1 MKDYKAVWNNLSGTF
16 ADALFFVG
24 YLGEDEKAIRSNGK
38 TTAEFLRSALQIE
51 PTDRVLEIG
60 CGVGRI
66 GRELAPLCAEW
77 HGSDISGNMIRF
89 ARARTEDIPNIIL
102 HELPEPNLS
111 IFNDG
116 YFDCVYST
124 IVFMHLDKAEMFNY
138 MRETYRVLAPG
149 GRAYFDTYNIA
160 APEAWHDFMALIE
173 AFPLGNRPE
182 HVSQFSSVPEMR
194 KFMEAAG
201 FDEIH
206 LGDENP
212 ALVVALGKKS
222 EHENYPR
229 PATALNPE
237 VLEKMAAW
245 KQHEAADVA
254 SQKGVAEV
262 RGAAVL
268 PYDDWLQL
276 SENVAAKDEYIA
288 QIERA
293 LEEKNRHIATLERRI
308 SKQEKT
314 LDALP
319 VRVAAR
325 LSKGRK

>member
-24 YLGEDEKAIRSNGK
+24 YLGDDEEAIRSNGK
-38 TTAEFLRSALQIE
+38 TTADFLRSVLQVE

-60 CGVGRI
+60 CGVARI

-77 HGSDISGNMIRF
+77 HGSDISGNMVEF
-89 ARARTEDIPNIIL
+89 ARARTEGVPNIFL

-111 IFNDG
+111 IFNDA

-124 IVFMHLDKAEMFNY
+124 IVFMHLDKAEVFNY

-149 GRAYFDTYNIA
+149 GRAYFDAYNIA

-194 KFMEAAG
+194 KFMEGAG
-201 FDEIH
+201 FDEIE
-206 LGDENP
+206 LGDQSP
-212 ALVVALGKKS
+212 ALVAAVGKKRDQ
-222 EHENYPR
+222 EDYQR

-237 VLEKMAAW
+237 VQEKMAAR
-245 KQHEAADVA
+245 KQHEVADTA
-254 SQKGVAEV
+254 SHKGMTNV

-268 PYDDWLQL
+268 PYDDWLAFN
-276 SENVAAKDEYIA
+276 ENVAAKDAYIA
-288 QIERA
+288 Q
-293 LEEKNRHIATLERRI
+293 LENVLADKNRHIATLERRI

-314 LDALP
+314 LGALP

>member
-1 MKDYKAVWNNLSGTF
+1 MKDYKAVWNNLSSTL

-24 YLGEDEKAIRSNGK
+24 YLGEDEEAIRSNGK
-38 TTAEFLRSALQIE
+38 HTADFLRSVLQIE

-60 CGVGRI
+60 CGVARI
-66 GRELAPLCAEW
+66 GHELAPFCAEW
-77 HGSDISGNMIRF
+77 HGSDISGNMIKF
-89 ARARTEDIPNIIL
+89 ARARTDDIPNIFL

-111 IFNDG
+111 IFNGG

-149 GRAYFDTYNIA
+149 GRAYFDTYNIV

-182 HVSQFSSVPEMR
+182 HISQFSSVPEMR

-212 ALVVALGKKS
+212 ALVVALGKKR
-222 EHENYPR
+222 EQEDYER

-237 VLEKMAAW
+237 VVERVAAW
-245 KQHEAADVA
+245 RQQEVADTA
-254 SQKGVAEV
+254 SHKGVAEV
-262 RGAAVL
+262 RGAVL
-268 PYDDWLQL
+268 PYDDWLAL
-276 SENVAAKDEYIA
+276 RENVAVKDAYIA
-288 QIERA
+288 QMETVVA
-293 LEEKNRHIATLERRI
+293 DKNRHIAALERHI

-314 LDALP
+314 LGALP
-319 VRVAAR
+319 VRVAVR

>member
-1 MKDYKAVWNNLSGTF
+1 MKYYKAVWNNLSGTF
-16 ADALFFVG
+16 ADALSFVG
-24 YLGEDEKAIRSNGK
+24 YLDEDEEEIRSNGK
-38 TTAEFLRSALQIE
+38 NTADFLRSVLQIE

-66 GRELAPLCAEW
+66 GRELAPFCAEW
-77 HGSDISGNMIRF
+77 HGSDISGNMIKF
-89 ARARTEDIPNIIL
+89 ARARTQDIPNIFL
-102 HELPEPNLS
+102 HELPEPNLR

-149 GRAYFDTYNIA
+149 GIAYFDTYNIA

-182 HVSQFSSVPEMR
+182 HISQFSSVPEMR

-201 FDEIH
+201 FDDVQ
-206 LGDENP
+206 LDDANP
-212 ALVVALGKKS
+212 ALVVALGRKR
-222 EHENYPR
+222 EQENYER

-237 VLEKMAAW
+237 VLERLATW
-245 KQHEAADVA
+245 KQQEAADMA
-254 SQKGVAEV
+254 SHIGVAEV

-268 PYDDWLQL
+268 PYDDWLAFN
-276 SENVAAKDEYIA
+276 ENVAAKDAYIV
-288 QIERA
+288 Q
-293 LEEKNRHIATLERRI
+293 LENVLASKNRHIAALERRI
-308 SKQEKT
+308 SKQEKI
-314 LDALP
+314 LGALP
-319 VRVAAR
+319 VRAAVR
-325 LSKGRK
+325 LTKGRK

>member
-1 MKDYKAVWNNLSGTF
+1 MLN
-16 ADALFFVG
+16 
-24 YLGEDEKAIRSNGK
+24 
-38 TTAEFLRSALQIE
+38 IE

-60 CGVGRI
+60 CGVGRV
-66 GRELAPLCAEW
+66 GHELAPLCGEW
-77 HGSDISGNMIRF
+77 HGSDISGNMIKF
-89 ARARTEDIPNIIL
+89 ARGRTEDIPNIFL

-138 MRETYRVLAPG
+138 MLETYRVLAPG
-149 GRAYFDTYNIA
+149 GRAYFDAYNIA

-194 KFMEAAG
+194 KFMEGAG

-212 ALVVALGKKS
+212 ALVVALGKKR
-222 EHENYPR
+222 EQEGYER
-229 PATALNPE
+229 PATALNPD
-237 VLEKMAAW
+237 VIEKMAAW
-245 KQHEAADVA
+245 KQHEEADLA
-254 SQKGVAEV
+254 SDKGLAEV

-268 PYDDWLQL
+268 PCADWLGL
-276 SENVAAKDEYIA
+276 SENVAAKDEYIV
-288 QIERA
+288 QMERI

-308 SKQEKT
+308 SKQERT
-314 LDALP
+314 LGALP
-319 VRVAAR
+319 VQVAVR

>member
-1 MKDYKAVWNNLSGTF
+1 
-16 ADALFFVG
+16 
-24 YLGEDEKAIRSNGK
+24 
-38 TTAEFLRSALQIE
+38 
-51 PTDRVLEIG
+51 
-60 CGVGRI
+60 
-66 GRELAPLCAEW
+66 
-77 HGSDISGNMIRF
+77 MIKF
-89 ARARTEDIPNIIL
+89 ARARTEDVPNIFL
-102 HELPEPNLS
+102 HELPGANLS

-182 HVSQFSSVPEMR
+182 HISQFSSVPEMR

-201 FDEIH
+201 FDDIH

-212 ALVVALGKKS
+212 ALVVALGQKP
-222 EHENYPR
+222 EQEDYER

-237 VLEKMAAW
+237 TMTRMAAW
-245 KQHEAADVA
+245 KQQEAADMA
-254 SQKGVAEV
+254 SHRGVAEV
-262 RGAAVL
+262 RGAAVM
-268 PYDDWLQL
+268 PYDDWLAL
-276 SENVAAKDEYIA
+276 SENVASKDAYIE
-288 QIERA
+288 QIERGLA
-293 LEEKNRHIATLERRI
+293 DKNRHIAALERRI

-314 LDALP
+314 LGALP
-319 VRVAAR
+319 VRAAVR
-325 LSKGRK
+325 LARGRK